1 MQRSLRSSPI
11 WPESVFVTVALLALG
26 YVLAVPFTVW
36 VPGFQRLW
44 KRREVW
50 VLAVEEVGAA
60 LITVGWALRGS
71 TGSAIFNGAWTVG
84 LLVAWLVQGRR
95 LAS

>member
-1 MQRSLRSSPI
+1 
-11 WPESVFVTVALLALG
+11 VTTALLVLG
-26 YVLAVPFTVW
+26 YVLAVPFTIW

-50 VLAVEEVGAA
+50 VLAVEEVGAG
-60 LITVGWALRGS
+60 LISVSWAVKGN
-71 TGSAIFNGAWTVG
+71 TGGAVFNGFWTVG

-95 LAS
+95 LADR